1 MRCPHF
7 SQNSSQ
13 IITAPGEHLLTPSR
27 ESCPVCVKWPSI
39 PWPSCALG
47 GTQQLDE
54 HRPSAA
60 SHHMK
65 EQLAWGMR
73 WWLHLQK
80 GSQTQQFIRI
90 IFFQHAY
97 CSKYRAEGKGSH
109 GPACILNTPPSM
121 VFKAASSRQAFPE
134 MLLFSVL
141 VTIMVHFIVSQSAAD
156 IWQLKEMH
164 SFSRG
169 FCISGPNQSIS

>member
-1 MRCPHF
+1 
-7 SQNSSQ
+7 
-13 IITAPGEHLLTPSR
+13 
-27 ESCPVCVKWPSI
+27 
-39 PWPSCALG
+39 
-47 GTQQLDE
+47 
-54 HRPSAA
+54 
-60 SHHMK
+60 MK

-121 VFKAASSRQAFPE
+121 VFKAASSRQVFPE

-169 FCISGPNQSIS
+169 FCISGPNQSISYGVDSARLHAEALMPVASPRVRIAAGKPFLPSSCGFQLCVYYTGVT